1 MAGLIFSLFLFS
13 PCLNAQTR
21 IPAQF
26 LNALSLSQERQAGV
40 GASSLSK
47 PPVPETLQEPQ
58 EPQSASSGKAAGQS
72 PGQSSGGPLP
82 DQPSP
87 QAAQPANS
95 DQSDDHPKVKFTK
108 RILGIIPNF
117 QAVSVDTY
125 LPPLSVKQKFWI
137 STQNSFDYSAFISVG
152 IQAGVEEATNT
163 YPEFRQGAAGYGRY
177 FWHTFTDQ
185 AVGNYVVGAIF
196 PSITHEDSRF
206 YILNRG
212 GFWHRATYAFS
223 RVVITRKDDGGKTFN
238 YSEVVGNA
246 AVAAISPLYYPSQE
260 RNWNEYG
267 ERWVTSIVMDG
278 VFNLLQ
284 EFWPDINH
292 KILRR

>member
-1 MAGLIFSLFLFS
+1 MPQAGTETKQ
-13 PCLNAQTR
+13 AVQA
-21 IPAQF
+21 PAQ
-26 LNALSLSQERQAGV
+26 SVPQAG
-40 GASSLSK
+40 
-47 PPVPETLQEPQ
+47 P
-58 EPQSASSGKAAGQS
+58 
-72 PGQSSGGPLP
+72 
-82 DQPSP
+82 
-87 QAAQPANS
+87 
-95 DQSDDHPKVKFTK
+95 DQSDDHAKATWTK

-137 STQNSFDYSAFISVG
+137 ATQNSFDYSAFISVG
-152 IQAGVEEATNT
+152 IQSGVEQVTNT
-163 YPEFRQGAAGYGRY
+163 YPEFRQGAAGFGRY
-177 FWHTFTDQ
+177 YWHTFADQ

-212 GFWHRATYAFS
+212 GFWHRASYAFS
-223 RVVITRKDDGGKTFN
+223 RIVITRNDEGARTFN
-238 YSEVVGNA
+238 YSEIVGNA
-246 AVAAISPLYYPSQE
+246 SVAAISPLYYPSQE

-267 ERWVTSIVMDG
+267 ERWATAVIMDG

-292 KILRR
+292 KILRRR